1 MNLQCR
7 WAKKGPQQFWWNF
20 HSYLEQNKFKMDKQR
35 KIDIFTY
42 WIYWISV
49 ADLNFLEY
57 SGLSGFYLYEM
68 FSLEFLLNKFSEIL
82 YEEANLN
89 SCFKF
94 KDECFV
100 EKSTNSNKI
109 GDIYNDMMIQPDL
122 LTRAICSQNL
132 NNLKSLV
139 KFGYELN
146 KSIIFPDC
154 SKLKKNL
161 LIIQKKINLVENEK
175 ISDKLKDK
183 KLEDLF
189 ENLKTA
195 KDALY
200 ETLNL
205 NSPQID
211 DLDPLCSFE
220 EIQK

>member
-1 MNLQCR
+1 MSFNL
-7 WAKKGPQQFWWNF
+7 
-20 HSYLEQNKFKMDKQR
+20 L
-35 KIDIFTY
+35 
-42 WIYWISV
+42 
-49 ADLNFLEY
+49 
-57 SGLSGFYLYEM
+57 
-68 FSLEFLLNKFSEIL
+68 
-82 YEEANLN
+82 
-89 SCFKF
+89 
-94 KDECFV
+94 
-100 EKSTNSNKI
+100 
-109 GDIYNDMMIQPDL
+109 
-122 LTRAICSQNL
+122 
-132 NNLKSLV
+132 
-139 KFGYELN
+139 KFGLNIKKSVPKMPVEEEESNLN